1 MKHLFPLSVLAL
13 SAAGLA
19 ACGGTSASNSS
30 ATGLSAPTVGSS
42 SDSVPSSEASS
53 SQEVIVPKV
62 AYSFIDSKLVDGN
75 YGDGSWNAY
84 VYQADLYD
92 NGVYR
97 YTETTMTY
105 GYSMMLSTSAIM
117 NYGTYT
123 KGATEDGVT
132 EYTLNAAAEVFLNAY
147 SKAGGF
153 SIVVETPT
161 QEYPVELPAKQQGE
175 KNMANS
181 KQEVINECGLGKKI
195 YADESK
201 FVFTTLDPD
210 TDEEGEPVTTPSG
223 DVSSVLKDVNRFEI
237 VNEFAN
243 PGSMGEGSWDGTV
256 HIATIYDDNS
266 YNYMTTS
273 IKYGY
278 SMLLST
284 TTVVAE
290 GKATIGASEDDY
302 TKVTLGVADEV
313 LLNSNSKAGG
323 FNIQI
328 NTINATYP
336 VEMPAKAQGEKN
348 MANSKQDVIDA
359 YGASK
364 ALFLSDSTGTMS
376 LVNPNE

>member
-1 MKHLFPLSVLAL
+1 MKQLFPLSVLAL

-19 ACGGTSASNSS
+19 ACGGTSSSNSS
-30 ATGLSAPTVGSS
+30 ATGLSA
-42 SDSVPSSEASS
+42 SVAPSSEASS
-53 SQEVIVPKV
+53 SQEVVAPKLTS
-62 AYSFIDSKLVDGN
+62 SFIDSKLVDGN
-75 YGDGSWNAY
+75 YGDGSWNAC

-132 EYTLNAAAEVFLNAY
+132 EYTLNAAAEVFLNSY

-153 SIVVETPT
+153 SIVVETPS
-161 QEYPVELPAKQQGE
+161 QEYPVELPAKVQGE

-181 KQEVINECGLGKKI
+181 KQDVINEVGLGKKI

-210 TDEEGEPVTTPSG
+210 TDEEGEPVTTASG
-223 DVSSVLKDVNRFEI
+223 DVSSVLKDVNKFEI

-256 HIATIYDDNS
+256 HIATVYDDNS
-266 YNYMTTS
+266 YSYMTTS

-278 SMLLST
+278 RMLLST

-290 GKATIGASEDDY
+290 GAATVGASEDDY

-328 NTINATYP
+328 NTLNATYP
-336 VEMPAKAQGEKN
+336 VELPAKAQGEKN
-348 MANSKQDVIDA
+348 MANSKQDVINA